1 MFMFKRFFLVKHWA
15 CLGNPNPPM
24 SLQFFCLSANTVV
37 GVNDIVDGVN
47 ELLKQAENNVA
58 KELDSPLS
66 VGVSLCA
73 SQMAPYSLFI

>member
-1 MFMFKRFFLVKHWA
+1 
-15 CLGNPNPPM
+15 M

-58 KELDSPLS
+58 KELDCPLS
-66 VGVSLCA
+66 VGVS
-73 SQMAPYSLFI
+73 